1 MGSKKVWKAFTAGM
15 TGIIAAGCILG
26 AAESVVSAEGAVNF
40 KDKLPAWAKPDIE
53 YAAAKGY
60 MKGDERGKFNP
71 NATIS
76 RAEFAAILARAS
88 SNPSDAGITG
98 FGNIP
103 GWSQDEVN
111 MAVSKGFISP
121 GDYPN
126 GFNPNIPLTRREL
139 AKWVASGLAAKDAD
153 FKKALSDTADT
164 LVPVAEYYKGG
175 LNKADYPYVS
185 VALGTGLMGGY
196 PDGRFGPAQTT
207 TRAEAAVILRRFE
220 SIQGKKPDA
229 FQDLK
234 EFREVGLTGTNAISL
249 GFEYAKDNGVEESFK
264 KIRNV
269 STQLKNNI
277 ATIKLNRFIL
287 VNASKATDVKNL
299 YGRMFVDKDYG
310 TAFKM
315 KKDRYEVFVEY
326 AFTSNID
333 NMDVMTYLN
342 SSSSPFLHLVGFK
355 SGTISKFGIKTM
367 PYLMG
372 LVDKEHFFKKGIEVT
387 FWGNGFILSNLPIS
401 DKDNG
406 VSITVSGGKTFSIYK
421 LD

>member
-1 MGSKKVWKAFTAGM
+1 MNTMMAGVA
-15 TGIIAAGCILG
+15 GVLAAGCLFG
-26 AAESVVSAEGAVNF
+26 ASGSSVSAEGTAHF
-40 KDKLPAWAKPDIE
+40 KDKLPAWAKSDIE

-60 MKGDERGKFNP
+60 MKGDESGRFNP

-88 SNPSDAGITG
+88 TNEADSSKVG
-98 FGNIP
+98 FSSIP

-111 MAVSKGFISP
+111 LAVSKGFISP

-126 GFNPNIPLTRREL
+126 GFNPNTPLTRREL
-139 AKWVASGLAAKDAD
+139 AKWVASGLAAKDTD

-185 VALGTGLMGGY
+185 VALGTGIMGGY

-207 TRAEAAVILRRFE
+207 TRAEAAVILHRFE
-220 SIQGKKPDA
+220 SIQDNKADA

-234 EFREVGLTGTNAISL
+234 EMREVGLTGTNAISL
-249 GFEYAKDNGVEESFK
+249 GFKYAKNSGVDQTFTM
-264 KIRNV
+264 IRNV
-269 STQLKNNI
+269 PITLRNNV
-277 ATIKLNRFIL
+277 AKIKLNRFIL
-287 VNASKATDVKNL
+287 VNATKATDVKNL
-299 YGRMFVDKDYG
+299 YGKMFVDKDYDL
-310 TAFKM
+310 AFKM
-315 KKDRYEVFVEY
+315 RKDRYEVFVEY

-355 SGTISKFGIKTM
+355 SGTISKYGIKTM

-372 LVDKEHFFKKGIEVT
+372 LVAKEHFFKKGIEVK
-387 FWGNGFILSNLPIS
+387 FWGNGFVLSNLPIS
-401 DKDNG
+401 DTLNG
-406 VSITVSGGKTFSIYK
+406 ASIKVSEGKSFDIYK

>member
-1 MGSKKVWKAFTAGM
+1 MTSKSMMNTLMASVV
-15 TGIIAAGCILG
+15 AAGCLFG
-26 AAESVVSAEGAVNF
+26 ASGSASAEGVINF
-40 KDKLPAWAKPDIE
+40 KDQLPAWAKSDIM
-53 YAAAKGY
+53 YVAAKGY
-60 MKGDERGKFNP
+60 MKGDESGKFNP

-88 SNPSDAGITG
+88 NNAHDAGRTG

-111 MAVSKGFISP
+111 IAVSKGFISP

-126 GFNPNIPLTRREL
+126 GFNPNAPLTRREL
-139 AKWVASGLAAKDAD
+139 AKWVASGLAAKDDD

-220 SIQGKKPDA
+220 SIQDKKADA

-234 EFREVGLTGTNAISL
+234 EMREVGLTGTNAISL
-249 GFEYAKDNGVEESFK
+249 GFKYSKYDDVREATFTS
-264 KIRNV
+264 IRNV
-269 STQLKNNI
+269 PVTLRNNV
-277 ATIKLNRFIL
+277 AKTKVNRFIL
-287 VNASKATDVKNL
+287 VNASKANDVKNL
-299 YGRMFVDKDYG
+299 YGKMFVDKSYDS
-310 TAFKM
+310 AFKM
-315 KKDRYEVFVEY
+315 QKDRYEVFVEY
-326 AFTSNID
+326 AFTSNIE

-342 SSSSPFLHLVGFK
+342 STTSTYLTLTGFK
-355 SGTISKFGIKTM
+355 SGTIDKYGIKTM

-372 LVDKEHFFKKGIEVT
+372 TIAKDKFFKKGVEVK
-387 FWGNGFILSNLPIS
+387 FWGNGFVRSNLPIY
-401 DKDNG
+401 DTHNG
-406 VSITVSGGKTFSIYK
+406 ASITVSEGKSFSIYK